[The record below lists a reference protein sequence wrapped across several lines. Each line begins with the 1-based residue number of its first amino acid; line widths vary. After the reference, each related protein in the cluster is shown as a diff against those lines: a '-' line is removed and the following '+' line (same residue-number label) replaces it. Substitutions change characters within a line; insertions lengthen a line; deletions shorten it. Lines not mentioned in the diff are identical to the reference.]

1 MLCVQNWPNI
11 IGTTSKKSY
20 LILEKKIYFNISC
33 VQVQFQEI
41 KNLEKNIIINLQS
54 YNNLFLQK
62 HLGCPKLGENK
73 TA

>member
-1 MLCVQNWPNI
+1 MLCVQNWSNI

-41 KNLEKNIIINLQS
+41 KNLEKIS
-54 YNNLFLQK
+54 
-62 HLGCPKLGENK
+62 
-73 TA
+73 